1 MYIAVFSGCASE
13 LKSGTA
19 QSSCGCADLACVP
32 CWRAFTVR
40 KHILKTPMLPP
51 KNAISFHNQL
61 VNIM

>member
-32 CWRAFTVR
+32 WWRAFTVR
-40 KHILKTPMLPP
+40 KHIL
-51 KNAISFHNQL
+51 
-61 VNIM
+61 